1 VPLGM
6 LGRVMGLVAIAVVAG
21 VGLCLFDS
29 ADTAG
34 GDLCTSPFTTAT
46 PLLLAIPLGPAGRF
60 IPGVALAYRLSPP
73 DLPSPPPK
81 G

>member
-1 VPLGM
+1 MPLGT
-6 LGRVMGLVAIAVVAG
+6 LGRVMGLVAIAAVAG

-29 ADTAG
+29 ADSAG

-46 PLLLAIPLGPAGRF
+46 SLLLVIPLGPTGAFVGRLA
-60 IPGVALAYRLSPP
+60 PAYRLYSP